1 MVFKFISTEKI
12 RRLHYTLIVMSNAAR
27 TGLSER
33 VGGAGQGAGR
43 GAGRGRNR
51 HSSLDSGCQVSS
63 PTTVASTHKN
73 YNYWAPPQTTESKT
87 TGLGLIWTILS
98 KDAKAR

>member
-33 VGGAGQGAGR
+33 VGWGRAGSRQGSRQGKKQAQ
-43 GAGRGRNR
+43 
-51 HSSLDSGCQVSS
+51 QV
-63 PTTVASTHKN
+63 
-73 YNYWAPPQTTESKT
+73 
-87 TGLGLIWTILS
+87 
-98 KDAKAR
+98 R